1 MDALP
6 IDSTLILAC
15 PSCAIDNP
23 VFLAVSMLA
32 GVVPCSYWLLKPYT
46 RNVRTWGVPKID
58 ACRLVSLVLMLSSLI
73 PLGFIGRR
81 EHSPALVVTCL
92 GLLVIAAVYFWLRG
106 CWLLDENHISGWFRP
121 LIFPGLLTPILIIF
135 GTIMGSWL
143 IGALLIAP
151 AWGVGF
157 LVEHTISSSLMGLPV
172 GAFLYFALW
181 YVFKRP

>member
-58 ACRLVSLVLMLSSLI
+58 AADRAGVGRGISCGAYDYFQSDAPSCGCVSLFCVK
-73 PLGFIGRR
+73 
-81 EHSPALVVTCL
+81 VCL
-92 GLLVIAAVYFWLRG
+92 
-106 CWLLDENHISGWFRP
+106 
-121 LIFPGLLTPILIIF
+121 
-135 GTIMGSWL
+135 
-143 IGALLIAP
+143 
-151 AWGVGF
+151 
-157 LVEHTISSSLMGLPV
+157 
-172 GAFLYFALW
+172 
-181 YVFKRP
+181 